1 MAYLSMEQYQL
12 DKILFIPCNI
22 PNNGKVDISD
32 SSHRI
37 NMIQFSIKD
46 EPRFELDLREIKR
59 GGVSYTIDTIS
70 EIEQE
75 YKDDA
80 LFLIMGYDEVKS
92 FEKWKD
98 YQKIYE
104 KAFLIGFWRG
114 LIILK
119 KMSIIT

>member
-75 YKDDA
+75 HKDDA

-104 KAFLIGFWRG
+104 KAFLIGF
-114 LIILK
+114 
-119 KMSIIT
+119 